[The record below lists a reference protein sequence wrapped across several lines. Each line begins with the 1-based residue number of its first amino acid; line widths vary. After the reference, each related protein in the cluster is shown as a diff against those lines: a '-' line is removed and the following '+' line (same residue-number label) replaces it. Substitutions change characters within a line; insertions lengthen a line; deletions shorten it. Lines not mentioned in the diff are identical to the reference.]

1 MGLVFNTSKWADSL
15 WKGHVD
21 RFSSASRL
29 LEDGGGKRSDFSK
42 FAEDLHSR
50 LYLHNEPEKVADSP
64 DWATKL
70 HDAAS
75 ELSEWQQLRSR
86 CQADGFAAGVAT
98 ESVLQ
103 ALLPLVQAEQEKD
116 QDQQGDGDGQ
126 DGQEGGQQAGQGGQG
141 GKQGQGGGQPGKGKG
156 GQPGKPGDGNG
167 GDLRA
172 ALRKAAR
179 AASKAVDQAEKALDG
194 LDEALGVTRPGTG
207 VGQGE
212 SMKDLDSVR
221 SIYDTLL
228 HSQGLRRVCE
238 IAGRMIRS
246 ARTRKRTKVSGA
258 VGAIKGLMVGGDIPR
273 VLPSELAGLRGNRMQ
288 RLMAM
293 AKVLEK
299 RALQY
304 EMKGEASETR
314 GPIVLLIDE
323 SGSMRDSGGAK
334 EIWAKALALALLTT
348 ATKQRRVMYLIG
360 FNGSIT
366 RQARIEPGNVDFAKL
381 AAMLS
386 YHSSGGTSFNAALQ
400 RAVEVVDTESGLKKA
415 DIVMVTDGED
425 DVSDEIRNDL
435 LRRRAEAG
443 LQLYVI
449 GVGYDADLNA
459 LAGVATSVSR
469 VTDTDSDDVIAPVI
483 NLEESAA

>member
-1 MGLVFNTSKWADSL
+1 MGLVFNTSKWADGL

-50 LYLHNEPEKVADSP
+50 LYLHNEPEKIADSP

-70 HDAAS
+70 HNAAS

-86 CQADGFAAGVAT
+86 CQADGFAAGIAT

-103 ALLPLVQAEQEKD
+103 ALLPMVQAEQEKD
-116 QDQQGDGDGQ
+116 QQQQDQ
-126 DGQEGGQQAGQGGQG
+126 DGQPGGQPGGQQGGQG
-141 GKQGQGGGQPGKGKG
+141 GQQGQGGGKPGKGAG
-156 GQPGKPGDGNG
+156 GQPGKPGEGNG

-179 AASKAVDQAEKALDG
+179 EASKAVDQAERALDG
-194 LDEALGVTRPGTG
+194 LDESLGFTRPGTG

-212 SMKDLDSVR
+212 SMKDLNSVR

-246 ARTRKRTKVSGA
+246 ARNRKRTKVSGA

-273 VLPSELAGLRGNRMQ
+273 VLPSELAGLRGNKMQ
-288 RLMAM
+288 RLMALS
-293 AKVLEK
+293 KVLEK

-304 EMKGEASETR
+304 EMRGEATETR

-323 SGSMRDSGGAK
+323 SGSMRESGGAK

-348 ATKQRRVMYLIG
+348 ATKQRRTMYLIG
-360 FNGSIT
+360 FNGGIT

-381 AAMLS
+381 AELLS
-386 YHSSGGTSFNAALQ
+386 YHSSGGTSFNVALR

-415 DIVMVTDGED
+415 DVVMVTDGED
-425 DVSDEIRNDL
+425 EVGEEIQADL
-435 LRRRAEAG
+435 LRRREESG

-449 GVGYDADLNA
+449 GVGYDAGLNA